1 MLDSIEFPH
10 KPPEGYS
17 YETKQHKINM
27 VSIWLCHHYPYVYS
41 SNQRVSTIW
50 GFYNTKKRCYYS
62 PATSSQQGDTVD
74 VSQTTAYSAIIPQYN
89 PLEALLYSG
98 EN

>member
-17 YETKQHKINM
+17 YETKQFKNNV
-27 VSIWLCHHYPYVYS
+27 VSIWLLHHYEYVYAT
-41 SNQRVSTIW
+41 QPVSTIW

-62 PATSSQQGDTVD
+62 PATSSQQADTVD
-74 VSQTTAYSAIIPQYN
+74 ISQTTAYSAIIPQYN